1 MFLKKQCTGKKIKI
15 LFTSKIILTHRP
27 LTIYGYLNKIFG
39 IFLKRIPASICDCAF
54 IIQNFGYAYFILQI
68 HHAKSFKMRHVTYLY
83 INFSQ
88 RYSLKCF
95 KSLKNK
101 FWEIRKIVRMS
112 SNQFLSLCRCI
123 IPWNYATYSFVKIHR
138 IGGSAQYYFF

>member
-1 MFLKKQCTGKKIKI
+1 M
-15 LFTSKIILTHRP
+15 
-27 LTIYGYLNKIFG
+27 
-39 IFLKRIPASICDCAF
+39 IPTSICDCAF
-54 IIQNFGYAYFILQI
+54 TIQNFGYAYFVLQI
-68 HHAKSFKMRHVTYLY
+68 YHAKNFKMRHITYLY

-138 IGGSAQYYFF
+138 MVALPDTIFSIAHLYGALFHGIMQQSLTVRTVFSFLIYLL